1 MCCHRRGECIAVAE
15 LEAAHGWILPFIAS
29 SPMAVSWLHQL
40 QVAAADGQ
48 LNDHNKTDST
58 AASFVLS
65 LPLFF
70 ATEQTAHNLLSF
82 SETQKHSPLSPGGQ
96 CCCSLLLHTGT
107 SEKANSTTTKLCQSS
122 KLKEKQCHR
131 RPRDAVDRNWFLFNL
146 LLLLRYEYSFKH
158 ENIARSFYHN
168 FQIVF
173 FFFFRLFKQW
183 MNAQL
188 WHTVGG
194 LI

>member
-1 MCCHRRGECIAVAE
+1 MVN
-15 LEAAHGWILPFIAS
+15 WMTTTKQTQQP
-29 SPMAVSWLHQL
+29 
-40 QVAAADGQ
+40 QV
-48 LNDHNKTDST
+48 
-58 AASFVLS
+58 
-65 LPLFF
+65 LFCLF
-70 ATEQTAHNLLSF
+70 HCFLRQSKQPTIF
-82 SETQKHSPLSPGGQ
+82 FETQKHSPLSPGGQ